1 MDIIKDLLLKPYF
14 WIIISTFIVIIYMF
28 QKNNN
33 FIDIK
38 RIVSN
43 HFKIFDKSVWQILF
57 FTIVPIL
64 FSIGFLI
71 EQRLND
77 TILNCLSVIFSILL
91 AMFFS
96 ILAVLLSIQ
105 SNFNQKNTQKNMYN
119 NTLLVIEQCTDTV
132 IYEIL
137 LSIVILFLLFLFVV
151 FEKSMA
157 TWVKYV
163 STFFVYTFSN
173 SVILNIFILIKRLKS
188 IFDKVSDVNNYN

>member
-43 HFKIFDKSVWQILF
+43 HFKIFNKSVWQILF

-77 TILNCLSVIFSILL
+77 TILNCLSVIFSILV

>member
-77 TILNCLSVIFSILL
+77 TILNCLSVIFSILV

>member
-14 WIIISTFIVIIYMF
+14 WIIISTIIVIIYMF

-38 RIVSN
+38 RMVSN
-43 HFKIFDKSVWQILF
+43 HFKIFNKSVWQILF
-57 FTIVPIL
+57 FTIIPIL

-77 TILNCLSVIFSILL
+77 TILNCLSVIFSILV